1 VVSATK
7 YPINLCNL
15 IFTKNLFS
23 PFHQGEMSICRQRG
37 FVMFRQAR
45 LKLTAWYLLII
56 MIISLSFSALIYQLI
71 NIEITRF
78 ANSQRNR
85 IERQFIT
92 NDRNPGPPPV
102 FIDDDLINESRN
114 RLLINLAIINSVI
127 LIVSGSLSYFLAG
140 RTLSPIQKMTEDQNR
155 FISDASH
162 ELRTPLTALKSLFEV
177 SLRDKNINL
186 PEAKK
191 VINSGINQTDKLK
204 VLSDSLLELSRFD
217 GNHLSN
223 NFQGI
228 SLKKIILESISQIK
242 IKADKKNIKI
252 ISQIGPQK
260 VFGDPNKLTEVF
272 VIFLDNAI
280 KYSSAN
286 TQIKLISQAKQNHLV
301 IKIVDHG
308 IGIGQK
314 DLPHIFDR
322 FYQADNARTKNKDS
336 GYGLGLSIAKQIVEY
351 HQGKILVNSKPKKG
365 TTFTVHL
372 PIFS

>member
-1 VVSATK
+1 
-7 YPINLCNL
+7 
-15 IFTKNLFS
+15 
-23 PFHQGEMSICRQRG
+23 MSICRQRG